1 MTTVQDLAP
10 VPVANVVPKPA
21 RASARIARILVG
33 IDFSDVSERALRR
46 ALDVA
51 EQMSASVI
59 VCHVLPIP
67 APMAETAALGLIP
80 ASLDMSESAAIAE
93 KATLDLVAR
102 HEYGPVELTSV
113 IRRGD
118 AATEIAAAAREMN
131 ADLIVVGTQART
143 GVARIL
149 LGDVAQTVVRAT
161 NLPVMLLHDPLDD
174 AS

>member
-1 MTTVQDLAP
+1 MTTASDLGP
-10 VPVANVVPKPA
+10 IDVASKQPA
-21 RASARIARILVG
+21 RESGRIARILVG
-33 IDFSDVSERALRR
+33 VDFSDVSERALGR

-51 EQMSASVI
+51 EQLGASVI
-59 VCHVLPIP
+59 VCHVVPIP
-67 APMAETAALGLIP
+67 LPMVETAALGLIP
-80 ASLDMSESAAIAE
+80 ANLDMRESAAIAE

-102 HEYGPVELTSV
+102 HDNGPVELTSV
-113 IRRGD
+113 IRQGD

-149 LGDVAQTVVRAT
+149 LGDVAQTVVRST